1 MSENLKDCEHC
12 EFSIPRTAEV
22 CGHCGRDVA
31 YPVTEVDK
39 SLKTRLYQGF
49 IDQGGKLGLGAAVV
63 GFLWPG
69 GVNGAIVFGVCFFFV
84 AIPIEN
90 YLYSQRYRS
99 TVISGV

>member
-31 YPVTEVDK
+31 YPATEVDK

-69 GVNGAIVFGVCFFFV
+69 GV
-84 AIPIEN
+84 
-90 YLYSQRYRS
+90 
-99 TVISGV
+99 